1 MKNLEKVVLENG
13 LTIYLLNDNTKHTT
27 IANLIVNFGG
37 LDTEIINNN
46 KRYSIK
52 NGTAHFLEHLVL
64 ESSKYGDLMNIF
76 GKNAIRSNGLT
87 SLNNTRFYI
96 DTVEN
101 IYENLELLIKGIH
114 SPIFDEK
121 VIENIKK
128 PILEEKRTS
137 LDNKYSNLY
146 NANVNSLLNNKNFKS
161 ILGDLKDIESIK
173 LKDLKFC
180 FNTFYKP
187 TNEVIVTIG
196 RFDRDN
202 IIKVIEETYNS
213 LSFNN
218 DYVEKIVRP
227 FKKKINKKK
236 SVVKGNTNI
245 GRTVI
250 SFKLDTIDLTSYDKL
265 MLDLYL
271 FSFLKMNFGVMSKLN
286 KSMIKDNIIVGNIQ
300 FSSSIL
306 EGYHIVR
313 IEANTNY
320 SKIFEKEIIDFVLNK
335 KYVFSKDLFE
345 LYKKGYIVE
354 LISRNDNLYTILE
367 PLIENI
373 ITFKYEALD
382 EVKDIENMSFE
393 AFIAKI
399 ESLNFNNYTITKLE
413 SLK

>member
-1 MKNLEKVVLENG
+1 MNELEKVVLKNG

-37 LDTEIINNN
+37 LDTEVLVDKKNH
-46 KRYSIK
+46 YIK

-64 ESSKYGDLMNIF
+64 ESSEYGDLMNIF
-76 GKNAIRSNGLT
+76 GKNGIRSNGLT

-114 SPIFDEK
+114 SPLFDEK
-121 VIENIKK
+121 FIDKIRK

-146 NANVNSLLNNKNFKS
+146 NANVNSLLNNKDFKS

-187 TNEVIVTIG
+187 TNEVIVIIG
-196 RFDRDN
+196 RFDRDKIVN
-202 IIKVIEETYNS
+202 VIENTYKS
-213 LSFNN
+213 LYFNDN
-218 DYVEKIVRP
+218 VV
-227 FKKKINKKK
+227 KKVVKPYKKTVNKKK

-250 SFKLDTIDLTSYDKL
+250 SFKLDTLDLYSYDKL

-286 KSMIKDNIIVGNIQ
+286 KKLIKENKIIGNIQ
-300 FSSSIL
+300 FSSSVL
-306 EGYHIVR
+306 EGYHVVR

-320 SKIFEKEIIDFVLNK
+320 SKQFVEEITDFILNK
-335 KYVFSKDLFE
+335 KYTYSKDLFE
-345 LYKKGYIVE
+345 LYKKGYIIE

-367 PLIENI
+367 PLIENL
-373 ITFKYEALD
+373 ITFKYESLD
-382 EVKDIENMSFE
+382 SVKDIENMSFE
-393 AFIAKI
+393 AFIG
-399 ESLNFNNYTITKLE
+399 KLE
-413 SLK
+413 SLSFKNYSVSILESLK

>member
-1 MKNLEKVVLENG
+1 MNELEKVVLKNG

-37 LDTEIINNN
+37 LDTEVLVDKKNHYIT
-46 KRYSIK
+46 

-64 ESSKYGDLMNIF
+64 ESSEYGDLMNIF
-76 GKNAIRSNGLT
+76 GKNGIRSNGLT

-114 SPIFDEK
+114 SPLFDEK
-121 VIENIKK
+121 IIDKIRK
-128 PILEEKRTS
+128 TILEEKRTS

-146 NANVNSLLNNKNFKS
+146 NANVNSLLNNKDFKS

-187 TNEVIVTIG
+187 TNEVIVIIG
-196 RFDRDN
+196 RFDRDKIVN
-202 IIKVIEETYNS
+202 VIENTYKS
-213 LSFNN
+213 LYFNDN
-218 DYVEKIVRP
+218 VV
-227 FKKKINKKK
+227 KKVVKPYKKTVNKKK

-250 SFKLDTIDLTSYDKL
+250 SFKLDTLDLYSYDKL

-286 KSMIKDNIIVGNIQ
+286 KKLIKENKIIGNIQ
-300 FSSSIL
+300 FSSSVL
-306 EGYHIVR
+306 EGYHVVR

-320 SKIFEKEIIDFVLNK
+320 SKQFVEEITDFILNK
-335 KYVFSKDLFE
+335 KYTYSKDLFE
-345 LYKKGYIVE
+345 LYKKGYIIE

-367 PLIENI
+367 PLIENL
-373 ITFKYEALD
+373 ITFKYESLD
-382 EVKDIENMSFE
+382 SVKDIENMSFE
-393 AFIAKI
+393 AFIGKI
-399 ESLNFNNYTITKLE
+399 ESLSFKNYSVTILE

>member
-1 MKNLEKVVLENG
+1 MKELEKVVLENG
-13 LTIYLLNDNTKHTT
+13 LTIYLLNDNSKHTT

-37 LDTEIINNN
+37 LDTEVMIED
-46 KRYSIK
+46 KRYNIK

-64 ESSKYGDLMNIF
+64 ESSSYGDLMNIF

-121 VIENIKK
+121 VIENIRK

-161 ILGDLKDIESIK
+161 ILGDLKDVESIK

-187 TNEVIVTIG
+187 TNEVIVIIG

-227 FKKKINKKK
+227 FKKKVNKKK
-236 SVVKGNTNI
+236 SIVKGNTNI

>member
-1 MKNLEKVVLENG
+1 MKELEKVVLENG
-13 LTIYLLNDNTKHTT
+13 LTIYLLNDNSKHTT

-37 LDTEIINNN
+37 LDTEVMIES
-46 KRYSIK
+46 KRSNIK
-52 NGTAHFLEHLVL
+52 NGAAHFLEHLVL
-64 ESSKYGDLMNIF
+64 ESSSYGDLMNIF

-87 SLNNTRFYI
+87 SLHNTRFYI
-96 DTVEN
+96 DTVEDV
-101 IYENLELLIKGIH
+101 YENLELLIKGIH

-121 VIENIKK
+121 VIENIRK

-187 TNEVIVTIG
+187 TNEVIVIIG
-196 RFDRDN
+196 RFDRNN

-213 LSFNN
+213 LSFND

-227 FKKKINKKK
+227 FKKKVNKKK
-236 SVVKGNTNI
+236 SIVKGNTNI

-382 EVKDIENMSFE
+382 EVKDIGNMSFE